1 MNLKTVLTLLSLSLI
16 QAKAADSLVYHLVF
30 FKDKG
35 RHAYTKDAPHEFLS
49 GRSVVRRQKFN
60 IEPDESDFP
69 VHAAYLQKLK
79 AIPGIRVLQSSKW
92 LNAAEIVSTGRSGL
106 LDSIRRLTF
115 VGGVQFLGKLK
126 TVQTPEAETIDSKY
140 YARAAEL
147 KSQKRDSTRS
157 VFDKSAANR
166 SYWQNQLIG
175 LPAMQMLAT
184 EMDDFHIAVFDAGF
198 RNAYR
203 IRGMEDLLDSQTIIR
218 DFVDNDNS
226 VWEDDQHGC
235 NVLGFMKT
243 WNPGNYIGSAPF
255 ARYTL
260 IRTERAE
267 SESPTEEFNW
277 LVAAEFADS
286 IGVDLI
292 SASVG
297 YHTFDDTALSHTHA
311 QLDGKTSIIARAAN
325 FARAKGI
332 MVISSAGN
340 EGNHKWRKIGT
351 PADAPGVVAIGA
363 CDEKGFH
370 AGFSSYGP
378 SADKR
383 VKPDFLAPGYRVNVA
398 SAFGYYAGNGTS
410 YATPVFA
417 GAMAGLMHLFPD
429 KALDELVAAV
439 RLSATHRNMPDSAYG
454 YGLPDFYLA
463 YLILNSTDSGA
474 LQQDLFYIKDE
485 AVLFQDLNIHFR
497 SAADQ
502 TIHIR
507 VKTQHKKKLKTI
519 YRAHVKLR
527 RGEWY
532 SSDVLIRLAG
542 SSRKSIR
549 KRKLLKSLILL
560 FETENASYHKTFTLS

>member
-1 MNLKTVLTLLSLSLI
+1 MYLKTVLTLLFLSLI
-16 QAKAADSLVYHLVF
+16 QASAADSLSYHLVF

-35 RHAYTKDAPHEFLS
+35 NYANTSEASRQFLS
-49 GRSVVRRQKFN
+49 ERSLARRQKFN
-60 IEPDESDFP
+60 IKLNETDYPLPS
-69 VHAAYLQKLK
+69 VYLQQLNS
-79 AIPGIRVLQSSKW
+79 IPGIQVVQTSKW
-92 LNAAEIVSTGRSGL
+92 LNAAEIRSAGRNGL
-106 LDSIRRLTF
+106 LDSIRSLAF
-115 VGGVQFLGKLK
+115 VSHIQFLGKLK
-126 TVQTPEAETIDSKY
+126 TVHKPKTETIDPKY
-140 YARAAEL
+140 YERALEL
-147 KSQKRDSTRS
+147 RSQKRDSIRS
-157 VFDKSAANR
+157 AFDKSAANR
-166 SYWQNQLIG
+166 SYLQNQLIG
-175 LPAMQMLAT
+175 LPALQMLAT

-218 DFVDNDNS
+218 DFVDHDNS

-235 NVLGFMKT
+235 NVLGFLKT

-260 IRTERAE
+260 IRTEHAE
-267 SESPTEEFNW
+267 SESPAEEFNW

-286 IGVDLI
+286 IGVDMI

-297 YHTFDDTALSHTHA
+297 YHTFDDTSLSHTHA

-325 FARAKGI
+325 FAREKGI

-351 PADAPGVVAIGA
+351 PADAPGVVAVGA

-410 YATPVFA
+410 YATPILA
-417 GAMAGLMHLFPD
+417 GAMAGLMSLFPN
-429 KALDELVAAV
+429 KALDEIVRAV

-463 YLILNSTDSGA
+463 YLILNTMDSGNV
-474 LQQDLFYIKDE
+474 LEDLFYIKDD

-497 SAADQ
+497 SAANQ
-502 TIHIR
+502 TLRIR
-507 VKTQHKKKLKTI
+507 IKTQKNKKLKTI
-519 YRAHVKLR
+519 YRANVNIRK
-527 RGEWY
+527 GEWY
-532 SSDVLIRLAG
+532 NSDVLMRLAG
-542 SSRKSIR
+542 GSRRTLR
-549 KRKLLKSLILL
+549 KRKVLKSLILI
-560 FETENASYHKTFTLS
+560 FETESATYQKTFTLS